1 MAKSTF
7 MSHYRLLNRRTIV
20 IATSLLL
27 GISQFG
33 YAATKAAKLKVTGGQ
48 TVSYFCD
55 NGKKLAAR
63 YYNLSDNSLSFVKL
77 TLNGKIYTL
86 PQVVSASGVRYTD
99 EHNVEWWSKGDN
111 ALLDEDVA
119 DDKSKVAECA
129 ESTVKKADVALKAP
143 LKAKE
148 AVVESV
154 KKVEVVAKPQPE
166 AKAVTAG
173 EPRKVEAKAEVV
185 EKAKEAA
192 KQEAADQAR
201 REARKAEVAA
211 QIKKEASTAKEK

>member
-1 MAKSTF
+1 MTKSTYTPHC
-7 MSHYRLLNRRTIV
+7 SLLNKPALVT
-20 IATSLLL
+20 AMGLLL
-27 GISQFG
+27 GISQLG
-33 YAATKAAKLKVTGGQ
+33 YAANKATKLKVTGGQ

-99 EHNVEWWSKGDN
+99 EHTVEWWSKGDK
-111 ALLDEDVA
+111 AMLDEDVT
-119 DDKSKVAECA
+119 DDKSKLAECA
-129 ESTVKKADVALKAP
+129 ESTAKKAEV
-143 LKAKE
+143 

-154 KKVEVVAKPQPE
+154 KKAEVVAKPQPE
-166 AKAVTAG
+166 AKA
-173 EPRKVEAKAEVV
+173 EAV

-192 KQEAADQAR
+192 KLQAAERVKLEAREAA
-201 REARKAEVAA
+201 KKPEVAA
-211 QIKKEASTAKEK
+211 QTKKEAGTAKEK